1 MPAKVHIDFSRP
13 IALFPLPSVVLFP
26 HTFEWMVAFE
36 PRYRQM
42 VEDCLRARAD
52 GSILDAAPI
61 AMATYA
67 GRGWAGERVGDPPLR
82 PAACVAKIVEHRP
95 LPDGR
100 HQILLHGFCR
110 AHIDAIAEPEGR
122 RLYRLARLTPV
133 DRRAG
138 APRRMP
144 ELERGI
150 SSIIS
155 SGELRRWQQ
164 LEPVRTWLGR
174 ASMPTDF
181 ILEQLL
187 NLLSRGDESRYR
199 MLAEPSGR
207 RRAQFALSELAH
219 IGRMLDHAAGRGEP
233 PKRGYNAN

>member
-1 MPAKVHIDFSRP
+1 MASKVQIDFSRP
-13 IALFPLPSVVLFP
+13 IALFPLASVVVYP
-26 HTFEWMVAFE
+26 HTFEWLVAFE

-42 VEDCLRARAD
+42 VEDCLRARGD
-52 GSILDAAPI
+52 GPIIDAAPI

-67 GRGWAGERVGDPPLR
+67 GRGWPGERMGDPPLR
-82 PAACVAKIVEHRP
+82 PAVCVAKIIEHRP

-100 HQILLHGFCR
+100 HQILMHGFCR
-110 AHIDAIAEPEGR
+110 AQIDAIAEPEGR

-133 DRRAG
+133 DRRAA

-144 ELERGI
+144 ALEREI
-150 SSIIS
+150 AAIIS
-155 SGELRRWQQ
+155 RGELGRWQQ
-164 LEPVRTWLGR
+164 LDPVRSWLDR
-174 ASMPTDF
+174 RTMPTDF

-207 RRAQFALSELAH
+207 SRARFALSELAH
-219 IGRMLDHAAGRGEP
+219 IGRMLDHAAEGGPAAERGFH
-233 PKRGYNAN
+233 AN